1 MGFWRGQFGGNPY
14 IGLYAKASDRIVII
28 PNGSPEKFAF
38 GAKVLDTPVLSAS
51 VDGSPYV
58 GLYLAMNSNGIIA
71 PPFLMEREKKEL
83 EATGLK
89 VTTLPASRFCAI
101 GNNIACNDHGALVNP
116 DFPPAL
122 MHVVEKAL
130 GVPVRAAALAG
141 YRTVGSSMVVTN
153 KGWLA
158 HNRIEP
164 EEADMLK
171 ELFGCDGMNGTTNMG
186 NALVGLGVVANS
198 KGLIIGESCSGFE
211 ESRIRQALDLV

>member
-14 IGLYAKASDRIVII
+14 IGLYAKASDSVVII
-28 PNGSPEKFAF
+28 PNGAPEKFAF
-38 GAKVLDTPVLSAS
+38 GAKVLDTPILSAS

-71 PPFLMEREKKEL
+71 PPFLMAREKAEL
-83 EATGLK
+83 ESTGLP
-89 VTTLPASRFCAI
+89 VTVLPSSRFCAI
-101 GNNIACNDHGALVNP
+101 GNNIACNDTGALVNP
-116 DFPPAL
+116 DFPPEL
-122 MHVVEKAL
+122 RKLVGKAL
-130 GVPVRAAALAG
+130 GVPVRAATLAG
-141 YRTVGSSMVVTN
+141 YHTVGSALVVTN

-164 EEADMLK
+164 QEADMLK

-186 NALVGLGVVANS
+186 NALVGLGAVANS
-198 KGLIIGESCSGFE
+198 SGLIIGESCSGFE

>member
-14 IGLYAKASDRIVII
+14 IGLYAKASDRLVII
-28 PNGSPEKFAF
+28 PNGAPEKFVF
-38 GAKVLDTPVLSAS
+38 GAKVLDTPVLMAS
-51 VDGSPYV
+51 VDASPYV
-58 GLYLAMNSNGIIA
+58 GLYLAMNSHGIIA

-83 EATGLK
+83 EAAGLR
-89 VTTLPASRFCAI
+89 VTILPAARFCAI
-101 GNNIACNDHGALVNP
+101 GNNIACNDNGALVNP

-122 MHVVEKAL
+122 VKVVEKAL
-130 GVPVRAAALAG
+130 GVPARASTLAG
-141 YRTVGSSMVVTN
+141 YHTTGSSLAVTN